1 MKIIEGI
8 ANVYKEDGSKHPF
21 DYSIFVYP
29 NAMIANAQ
37 IEKQGIREKMMQVG
51 GRPVMVRIEIPG
63 ITEEVE
69 NHANGSG
76 LIKKE
81 G

>member
-1 MKIIEGI
+1 MKIIKGI

-37 IEKQGIREKMMQVG
+37 VEKQGIREKMMQIG

-69 NHANGSG
+69 SYANGSR
-76 LIKKE
+76 LTEKE

>member
-1 MKIIEGI
+1 MKVIEGI
-8 ANVYKEDGSKHPF
+8 ANIYKEDGSKHLF

-37 IEKQGIREKMMQVG
+37 VKKQGIREKMMQVG
-51 GRPVMVRIEIPG
+51 GRPVMVRIEIPE

-69 NHANGSG
+69 SYANGSRLTEEKG
-76 LIKKE
+76 
-81 G
+81 